1 MEVTQIDK
9 INDVWVDESGNE
21 YERNSFDS
29 FIKTTTEPLVRDDP
43 IVKVMTRMNS
53 NFEAM
58 KQYELDKATAIFDSS
73 LIQKELPDSY
83 RIQSSERSDK
93 LQDPE
98 VQLKL
103 FVERMRADDKMNQ
116 LMQMWYAKPNPNQ
129 LN

>member
-1 MEVTQIDK
+1 MQVTQIDK
-9 INDVWVDESGNE
+9 EYDMWVDKSGIE
-21 YERNSFDS
+21 YARNSFGT
-29 FIKTTTEPLVRDDP
+29 FLRTTPVEVVRDDP
-43 IVKVMTRMNS
+43 MVKVMTRMNS

-83 RIQSSERSDK
+83 RIQSAERSDK

-103 FVERMRADDKMNQ
+103 FIERMRADDKMNQ

>member
-1 MEVTQIDK
+1 
-9 INDVWVDESGNE
+9 
-21 YERNSFDS
+21 
-29 FIKTTTEPLVRDDP
+29 
-43 IVKVMTRMNS
+43 MNS
-53 NFEAM
+53 NFETM
-58 KQYELDKATAIFDSS
+58 KQNELDKATAIFDSS

-83 RIQSSERSDK
+83 RIQSSDRSDK

-103 FVERMRADDKMNQ
+103 FIERMRADDKMNQ